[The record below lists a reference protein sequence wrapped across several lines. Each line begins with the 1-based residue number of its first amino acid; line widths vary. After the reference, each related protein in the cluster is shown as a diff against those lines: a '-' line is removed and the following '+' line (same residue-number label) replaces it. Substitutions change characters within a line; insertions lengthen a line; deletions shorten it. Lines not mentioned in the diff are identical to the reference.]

1 VTGGELFDEIVE
13 KGHLEDKQA
22 RMYFHQ
28 LVDAVAYCHSKGVSH
43 RDLKPENLLLDDNG
57 DLKISDFGL
66 SALVKGDGKQT
77 RAELLH
83 TTCGTPNYVAPEV
96 LADNGYDGPAADTW
110 SLGVILYVLLAGFL
124 PFDEP
129 TMSALFRKIGK
140 AEFAYPSWFS
150 QDVRHLIDR
159 ILIVDVSK
167 RWSLEQIRQHPWMQ
181 AGMAGAGSA
190 AGGGGDDES
199 KSRRSSGFNRDG
211 TPMPPTPSKQDM
223 DNAIADAGLDD
234 DVDFA
239 EEAEVA
245 RLNVN
250 VFDLINRVAGDSLTR
265 LFDSTESAKNAR
277 SVPRYITLKN
287 PAEAF
292 EIVGSVISAQAE
304 QVAVEE
310 VNTTLRRYVI
320 NSSRGQIG
328 VNVTCRQISDAPVL
342 YLVEI
347 TKGRGQLMHY
357 ASAVAGF
364 KDAIADALRA

>member
-1 VTGGELFDEIVE
+1 MTGGELFDEIVE
-13 KGHLEDKQA
+13 KGHLEEAQA

-28 LVDAVAYCHSKGVSH
+28 LVDAVSYCHSKGVSH
-43 RDLKPENLLLDDNG
+43 RDLKPENLLVDDNG

-66 SALVKGDGKQT
+66 SALVKGDGNQT

-140 AEFAYPSWFS
+140 ADFAYPSWFS

-159 ILIVDVSK
+159 ILLVDVSK
-167 RWSLEQIRQHPWMQ
+167 RYSLEQILQHPWMQ
-181 AGMAGAGSA
+181 AGMQGGGAAGASGANS
-190 AGGGGDDES
+190 DS

-211 TPMPPTPSKQDM
+211 TPMAPTPSKQDM

-234 DVDFA
+234 DADFS
-239 EEAEVA
+239 EEAELA

-265 LFDSTESAKNAR
+265 LFDSTESAKSAR
-277 SVPRYITLKN
+277 SVPRYITTKS
-287 PAEAF
+287 ASDVF
-292 EIVGSVISAQAE
+292 EVVGSIIAAQSS
-304 QVAVEE
+304 QVAAEE
-310 VNTTLRRYVI
+310 VNGTLRRYVI

-328 VNVTCRQISDAPVL
+328 VNVTCRQISEEPVL

-357 ASAVAGF
+357 ASAIGAF
-364 KDAIADALRA
+364 KDAIASALT